1 MALSTTTAAAGVA
14 MLMTREEEKTDVV
27 FFTDTIT
34 PLKVAKD
41 TKLTNICS
49 EVAEQVKKADE
60 QKVTKFNNCTLY
72 WTWQNPLMVIQ
83 CIVSF
88 IRCPCMVHVITL
100 MSVLQ

>member
-41 TKLTNICS
+41 TKLTDICS

-60 QKVTKFNNCTLY
+60 QRVTKFNNCTLY
-72 WTWQNPLMVIQ
+72 QTWQNPW
-83 CIVSF
+83 
-88 IRCPCMVHVITL
+88 
-100 MSVLQ
+100 